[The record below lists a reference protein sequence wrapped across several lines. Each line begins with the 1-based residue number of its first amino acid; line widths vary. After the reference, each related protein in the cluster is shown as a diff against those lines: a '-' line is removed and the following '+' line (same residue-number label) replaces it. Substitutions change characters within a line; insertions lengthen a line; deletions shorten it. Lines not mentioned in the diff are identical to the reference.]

1 MDDDEEEDEEEDEA
15 MEESDDRRSEA
26 AEVGSAAEA
35 GRAQLMHPTWLASSR
50 ALHLRERAATRAHAH
65 RSAGTDAVSLAHPP
79 SLPRSLALSLSLSLP
94 PSLPLSLSLSVR
106 RRGPPR
112 ARTRTTGS
120 SRARSTSKQAH
131 AR

>member
-79 SLPRSLALSLSLSLP
+79 FLPRSLALPLPLSLPPSLP
-94 PSLPLSLSLSVR
+94 PSLPLSLCAQEGPAAGEDEDHGLVPRSLN
-106 RRGPPR
+106 
-112 ARTRTTGS
+112 
-120 SRARSTSKQAH
+120 Q
-131 AR
+131 